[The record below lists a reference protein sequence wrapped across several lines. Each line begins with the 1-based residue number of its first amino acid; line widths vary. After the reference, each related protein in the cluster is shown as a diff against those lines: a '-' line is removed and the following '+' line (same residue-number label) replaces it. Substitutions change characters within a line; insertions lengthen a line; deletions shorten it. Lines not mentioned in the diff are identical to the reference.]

1 MKVYLDDKEI
11 FEITQTDLDLLGHE
25 LLDVQSEI
33 ERRIQWVI
41 AHKCEQVFKRIK
53 EEWIPKFLEADTIP
67 PKTREGFVAAVK
79 VHKDYKNRIAREAES
94 IIARNGM

>member
-53 EEWIPKFLEADTIP
+53 EEWIPKFLEAELRDIIVPLNFGTCS
-67 PKTREGFVAAVK
+67 RAK
-79 VHKDYKNRIAREAES
+79 V
-94 IIARNGM
+94 